1 MRFEDLTPQ
10 DIDYARKIYKAHRS
24 ELSWD
29 EKMKILMN
37 LFGKSERT
45 TRKWC
50 SEKLG
55 FAEKVEQ
62 VSEQYELAKQKVFDS
77 SKNIFFFTWAQNN
90 TPVHKGLLREMEA
103 YANFLDAD
111 IHIIAGRY
119 KNPTSLES
127 SKKRKFEESWSPE
140 IRKYLDAN
148 RHNIHRYL
156 SIMSDVKIQP
166 TAVNPMSGMEGMSR
180 ENSCIFGSP
189 KVQMNM
195 IPVLF
200 GQKPKMIM
208 TTGAITKK
216 NYTDS
221 KSGKKG
227 EFHHTFGFVIVE
239 IKDDETFFTR
249 QVTAKS
255 DGSFCDLFYKVK
267 DGKVSAINSSAA
279 IVLGDYHA
287 GDHDEKVIKKT
298 LDLLN
303 KIKPKNVV
311 LHDVFDGKSIN
322 HHEMDDP
329 FIQYQ
334 KEVEGKNSL
343 KDEVDLMLNELE
355 RFKKYKVVIVRS
367 NHDDFVDRWLKKT
380 DWRKA
385 STPKNSLE
393 YMNYSAAILRGDAK
407 NGVIPWIIKQRFP
420 EFVTLNRTDSYI
432 VNHWELANHGDLG
445 TNGSRGNVDQYRKF
459 NTKVVIGHS
468 HSPARKDNVLQVG
481 TSTKLRL
488 NYNVGP
494 SSWLNSHV
502 IIHENSKAQHIHFIE
517 GEYTTIKYIK

>member
-1 MRFEDLTPQ
+1 MKFKDLTQ
-10 DIDYARKIYKAHRS
+10 NDKEIARKIYTDK

-29 EKMKILMN
+29 NRMQKLVE

-45 TRKWC
+45 VRKWC
-50 SEKLG
+50 SERLG
-55 FAEKVEQ
+55 FSEKVEI
-62 VSEQYELAKQKVFDS
+62 VSEQYEIAKQKTFD
-77 SKNIFFFTWAQNN
+77 KEKKVFFFSWAQNN
-90 TPVHKGLLREMEA
+90 TPVHKGLLKEMKA
-103 YANFLDAD
+103 YAEFHNAS

-119 KNPTSLES
+119 KNPTSVFTDKDFDTWEPELLE
-127 SKKRKFEESWSPE
+127 
-140 IRKYLDAN
+140 YLDAN
-148 RHNIHRYL
+148 RHDIHKYL

-166 TAVNPMSGMEGMSR
+166 TAVNPMSGLEGMSR

-189 KVQMNM
+189 KVQMNT

-208 TTGAITKK
+208 TTGAVTKK

-249 QVTAKS
+249 QVVAKT

-267 DGKVSAINSSAA
+267 NGVVSTIDSTSAI
-279 IVLGDYHA
+279 VMGDYHA
-287 GDHDEKVIKKT
+287 GDHDENVIGKT
-298 LDLLN
+298 LNLL
-303 KIKPKNVV
+303 KYIKPKNVV
-311 LHDVFDGKSIN
+311 FHDVFDGKSIN

-334 KEVEGKNSL
+334 KELDGKNSL
-343 KDEVDLMLNELE
+343 KDEVDLMLRELD
-355 RFKKYKVVIVRS
+355 RFKEYKVVIVRS

-380 DWRKA
+380 DWRK
-385 STPKNSLE
+385 SNTPKNSLE
-393 YMNYSAAILRGDAK
+393 YMTYSAAILRGDAK
-407 NGVIPWIIKQRFP
+407 NGIIPWIIKEKFP
-420 EFVTLNRTDSYI
+420 HFITLNRTDSYI

-445 TNGSRGNVDQYRKF
+445 TNGSRGSLDQYRKF
-459 NTKVVIGHS
+459 NTKIVIGHS

-488 NYNVGP
+488 SYNIGP

-502 IIHENSKAQHIHFIE
+502 IIHENGKAQHIHFFD
-517 GEYTTIKYIK
+517 GEYTTFSPF